1 MANQRLEAFIN
12 DCARVRA
19 AIIKHLIAI
28 HTTKQALK
36 AEHAEIKDKRIGP
49 ALEKLRTARQ
59 ALKGTVK
66 DLSGFADLNGLD
78 GTSIPRDESTQDGGD
93 EEAEPMGV
101 RILVDEAAELIDE
114 ARELFRGRSPSSRS

>member
-19 AIIKHLIAI
+19 AIIKHLTAI

-36 AEHAEIKDKRIGP
+36 AEWAEITDKRIGP
-49 ALEKLRTARQ
+49 ALQKLRLARQ

-66 DLSGFADLNGLD
+66 DLSGFADLNALD
-78 GTSIPRDESTQDGGD
+78 GTSIRRDESMRDGGH

-101 RILVDEAAELIDE
+101 GSLVDDAEELIDE
-114 ARELFRGRSPSSRS
+114 ARELFRDIRKVDS